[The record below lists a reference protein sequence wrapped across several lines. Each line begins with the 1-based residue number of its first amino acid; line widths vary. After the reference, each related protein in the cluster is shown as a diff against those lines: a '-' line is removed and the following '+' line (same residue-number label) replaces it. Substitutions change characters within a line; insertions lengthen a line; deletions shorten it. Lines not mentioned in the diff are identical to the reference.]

1 MIYLIIRLSS
11 WLLPILLLTQTIVH
25 AQTQLVYLTP
35 HSIRSFHRFS
45 FDKIT
50 VLDNRLDT
58 GGICISGKGY
68 RIQFAR
74 PLAGCIADYIRNS
87 TRQQAKGHG
96 DMLLNI
102 KRLQCTLEIDGSDG
116 DLLQTYMI
124 FAADAYVKREDGTFN
139 LLSRM
144 QFKAKYKE
152 LSIAATMS
160 YLLDCTINRI
170 AHSHAS
176 DNESFTLDCINQR
189 MNADWPAYPIIHA
202 AVPSKSGFYSEFSTF
217 RDDAIIAYPLRM
229 KLRADGAY
237 QLNLPLSRDTGINKE
252 IRKCWAVADSSG
264 SFYIHLGHNIFLPL
278 ECRDNTFYF
287 QVPRTLSDR
296 HLVQLLRKEGAPP
309 APPTP
314 PDPSEN
320 WFNGSDL
327 SAKAALVLIG
337 VIVVVGITYEITA
350 ASVTHARIKDRDRKI
365 KIQTDFREAMFDMDS
380 GAITYY

>member
-1 MIYLIIRLSS
+1 MIYTFIRLSS

-25 AQTQLVYLTP
+25 AQTQLIYLTP
-35 HSIRSFHRFS
+35 HSQRSFHRFS

-58 GGICISGKGY
+58 GGICISSKGD
-68 RIQFAR
+68 RIQFVR
-74 PLAGCIADYIRNS
+74 PVADCIAAYIRNS

-96 DMLLNI
+96 DLLLNI
-102 KRLQCTLEIDGSDG
+102 KRLQCTLEMDAMDG

-124 FAADAYVKREDGTFN
+124 FAADAYVKREDGTFD

-170 AHSHAS
+170 AHCHAS
-176 DNESFTLDCINQR
+176 DDESFTLDCINQR
-189 MNADWPAYPIIHA
+189 MNADWAAYPIIHA
-202 AVPSKSGFYSEFSTF
+202 AIPPKSGFYSGFSTF
-217 RDDAIIAYPLRM
+217 RDDTIIPYPFRM
-229 KLRADGAY
+229 KLRTDGAY
-237 QLNLPLSRDTGINKE
+237 QLSLPLSRDTGINKE
-252 IRKCWAVADSSG
+252 IRRCWAVSDSSG

-296 HLVQLLRKEGAPP
+296 HLVQLLKKQGAPP
-309 APPTP
+309 APPSLP
-314 PDPSEN
+314 ESSG
-320 WFNGSDL
+320 NGFSPTLDG
-327 SAKAALVLIG
+327 KAGLVLIG
-337 VIVVVGITYEITA
+337 ALIVVGITYEITA
-350 ASVTHARIKDRDRKI
+350 ASITHARIKDRDRKI
-365 KIQTDFREAMFDMDS
+365 KIRTDFREAMFDMDS